1 VRQLKISGKT
11 GESNIL
17 IGESLKNLGN
27 YINTEKSVIIT
38 GPNVYRFYKEDFP
51 ECRVIEIGS
60 GEKVKTLDTIK
71 YIYEKFI
78 EMEVD
83 RSSTVVGIGGG
94 VVCDIVGFVA
104 STFMRGIDFGFV
116 ASSILAQVD
125 ASVGGKNGVNF
136 SGYKNL
142 VGVFNQPRFVICDIN
157 MLRTLPLKEVK
168 CGIAEVVKYAAIKDK
183 KFFEFLEGRSR
194 NILSIDLDVMEEI
207 VYKSVEIKSEIVNR
221 DEKEQSE
228 RRKLNFGHTFGHAF
242 ERISDF
248 SHGEAI
254 SIGMVISSKLS
265 VEQGLLSSSDG
276 SRIEDLLK
284 SLKLPTELVGS
295 SEQIKDA
302 IRKDKKRDGK
312 MINFVF
318 LEDIG
323 NAIVKQ
329 ISISGLES
337 IVDGM
342 Y

>member
-1 VRQLKISGKT
+1 MRQIKVSGKIAD
-11 GESNIL
+11 SNIL
-17 IGESLKNLGN
+17 IGESIKNLSR

-51 ECRVIEIGS
+51 ECRVIKIGS
-60 GEKVKTLDTIK
+60 GEKVKTLDTVK
-71 YIYEKFI
+71 SIYEKFI

-83 RSSTVVGIGGG
+83 RSSTVVGVGGG
-94 VVCDIVGFVA
+94 VVCDIAGFVA

-116 ASSILAQVD
+116 ATSILAQVD

-142 VGVFNQPRFVICDIN
+142 VGVFNQPRFVICDID

-168 CGIAEVVKYAAIKDK
+168 CGIAEVVKYAAIKDR
-183 KFFEFLEGRSR
+183 KFFEFLEEKSS
-194 NILSIDLDVMEEI
+194 NVLSTNLDVMEEI
-207 VYKSVEIKSEIVNR
+207 VYNSVKIKSEIVNR
-221 DEKEQSE
+221 DEKEQDE

-242 ERISDF
+242 EKISDF

-265 VEQGLLSSSDG
+265 VERGLLNGSDG
-276 SRIEDLLK
+276 SRIENLLK
-284 SLKLPTELVGS
+284 SLGLPTKPVGS
-295 SEQIKDA
+295 REQIKDA

-312 MINFVF
+312 MINFV
-318 LEDIG
+318 LLKDIG
-323 NAIVKQ
+323 EAVVEQ
-329 ISISGLES
+329 ISISELES
-337 IVDGM
+337 IVDNM

>member
-1 VRQLKISGKT
+1 
-11 GESNIL
+11 
-17 IGESLKNLGN
+17 
-27 YINTEKSVIIT
+27 
-38 GPNVYRFYKEDFP
+38 
-51 ECRVIEIGS
+51 
-60 GEKVKTLDTIK
+60 
-71 YIYEKFI
+71 
-78 EMEVD
+78 
-83 RSSTVVGIGGG
+83 
-94 VVCDIVGFVA
+94 
-104 STFMRGIDFGFV
+104 
-116 ASSILAQVD
+116 
-125 ASVGGKNGVNF
+125 
-136 SGYKNL
+136 
-142 VGVFNQPRFVICDIN
+142 
-157 MLRTLPLKEVK
+157 
-168 CGIAEVVKYAAIKDK
+168 
-183 KFFEFLEGRSR
+183 
-194 NILSIDLDVMEEI
+194 
-207 VYKSVEIKSEIVNR
+207 
-221 DEKEQSE
+221 
-228 RRKLNFGHTFGHAF
+228 LNFGHTFGHAF
-242 ERISDF
+242 ERISDV